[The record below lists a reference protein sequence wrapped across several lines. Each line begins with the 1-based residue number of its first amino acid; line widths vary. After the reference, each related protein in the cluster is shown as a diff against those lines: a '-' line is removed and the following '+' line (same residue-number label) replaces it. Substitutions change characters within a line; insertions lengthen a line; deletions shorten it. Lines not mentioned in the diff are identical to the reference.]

1 MFLIVSFWAH
11 GTKHDPDSIPLNGH
25 KHYVQHIEIYDQSLG
40 EVVEMRLFSSKV
52 QDQTKNKE
60 SDRVCLEYLSEFISA
75 SEYTL
80 RRVQSKKGVQKQIRR
95 NNDKKRA
102 KIKTDLKCPFSEQ
115 VRPSASDYDKPR
127 KQIRECGHEG
137 VKHNV
142 KTVEAL
148 LIIFDHIIFTLF
160 SKEHAGQNSFRDQR
174 MHSRA
179 SQFPPAGI
187 FNYTMPRQTA
197 FLKSLPRT

>member
-1 MFLIVSFWAH
+1 
-11 GTKHDPDSIPLNGH
+11 
-25 KHYVQHIEIYDQSLG
+25 
-40 EVVEMRLFSSKV
+40 MRLFSSKV
-52 QDQTKNKE
+52 QDQTENKE
-60 SDRVCLEYLSEFISA
+60 SDRVRFEYLSEFISA

-80 RRVQSKKGVQKQIRR
+80 RGVQSKKGVQKQIRR

-115 VRPSASDYDKPR
+115 IRPSASDYDKPR
-127 KQIRECGHEG
+127 KQLGEYGHEG

-160 SKEHAGQNSFRDQR
+160 SKEHAGQNSFRGQH

-179 SQFPPAGI
+179 SQFLPTGI
-187 FNYTMPRQTA
+187 FNYTLPRQTA
-197 FLKSLPRT
+197 LQRSLSRT

>member
-1 MFLIVSFWAH
+1 
-11 GTKHDPDSIPLNGH
+11 
-25 KHYVQHIEIYDQSLG
+25 
-40 EVVEMRLFSSKV
+40 MRLFSSKV

-60 SDRVCLEYLSEFISA
+60 SDSVCLEYLSEFISA

-95 NNDKKRA
+95 NNDKERA
-102 KIKTDLKCPFSEQ
+102 KIKTDLKCPFS
-115 VRPSASDYDKPR
+115 
-127 KQIRECGHEG
+127 
-137 VKHNV
+137 KHNV

-160 SKEHAGQNSFRDQR
+160 SKEHAGQNSFRGQR
-174 MHSRA
+174 MHSCA
-179 SQFPPAGI
+179 SQFPTAGI

-197 FLKSLPRT
+197 FLRSLLRT

>member
-1 MFLIVSFWAH
+1 
-11 GTKHDPDSIPLNGH
+11 
-25 KHYVQHIEIYDQSLG
+25 
-40 EVVEMRLFSSKV
+40 MRLFSSKV

-95 NNDKKRA
+95 NNDKERA

-115 VRPSASDYDKPR
+115 VRPSASDYDKPC

-160 SKEHAGQNSFRDQR
+160 SKEHACQNSFRDQR

-179 SQFPPAGI
+179 SQFPWQVFSTIPCPVRLPFSSHSPGHS
-187 FNYTMPRQTA
+187 TA
-197 FLKSLPRT
+197 IVKNMHT